1 MGNMQKAPA
10 NTRIFLHQ
18 NKELLEL
25 PNLIKIQTDAYDWF
39 VDEGLKELFAE
50 LSPIED
56 FTGKKY
62 ALSFKDYHFEKP
74 KFTKAQTKDKN
85 ISYEASLKVSAE
97 LVNKETGEVKTQEI
111 FMGDYPI
118 MTDRGTFII
127 NGVERVVVSQLVR
140 SPGVFFTR
148 DNNASY
154 FGAKIIP
161 NRGAWL
167 ELETGQNGVMSVKI
181 DRKRKIAVTALLRAF
196 GYGSDKEIKE
206 LFADVDTGE
215 VKFIDETIAK
225 DPSST
230 TAEALMEV
238 YRRIRPGDLATV
250 ENSKSLID
258 GMFFDYKR
266 YDFSKVGRYKVNKR
280 LGLNVKNTPENRILR
295 REDFVAIVK
304 EVIRM
309 SNENAPTEDID
320 HLGNRRL
327 KMVGE
332 LIQSRFRV
340 GILRMERI
348 VKDRMS
354 LADPDTI
361 QPAQLVNVRPIVA
374 SVKEFFASHQLS
386 QFMDQ
391 INPLAEIVHKRRLNA
406 MGPGG
411 LNRERAGFEVR
422 DVHRTHYGRIC
433 PIETPEGPNIGLVST
448 LATYAQV
455 NEYGFLE
462 SPYLKV
468 INSVAPEKSVGEIAR
483 TQVKDKKGK
492 VIVKAGDKITTTL
505 AKQLKSSGIEAVPVK
520 ARVTS
525 TVIYLDASDEEK
537 AVIAQANT
545 STDKEGYFV
554 EKRIAVR
561 GIGGEADEEDADNVE
576 YMDVTSKQTVGVSA
590 SLIPFLESD
599 DAKRA
604 LMGANMQRQAV
615 ALVRPDSPVVG
626 TGIEGTVA
634 VDSGQ
639 VILAEADGQVVSST
653 AEAVSV
659 KYNKLGLKT
668 YELSNFVRSN
678 QGSCIHQKAVASS
691 GQKVKKGDVLADG
704 MSTQAGELALGQNV
718 LVAFMPFEGLNFE
731 DAIIVSQSL
740 VQDDRYTSIH
750 IETHQIDVRDTKLGP
765 EVVTRD
771 IPNVSEESLK
781 DLDEEGIVR
790 IGAEVGAGDIL
801 VGKITPKGETE
812 LSSEERLLRAIFGE
826 KARDVKDT
834 SLRMP
839 NGATGKV
846 VDVKILSRE
855 NDDDLP
861 AGVSLQIYVA
871 VAELRKIQVGDKMA
885 GRHGDKGVISKIMPV
900 EDMPHLEDGTPVD
913 IILNTLGVGSRMN
926 LGQILE
932 THLGWAA
939 SAIGYKI
946 ASPVF
951 DGVKIDEIKAEL
963 KKAGLPEDGKAQLY
977 SGYTGEPYAN
987 RTTVGVKYMLK
998 LQHMVD
1004 DKIHARS
1011 TGPYAMVTQQPLG
1024 GKAQMGGQ
1032 RFGEMEVWAL
1042 EAYGASNTLQE
1053 ILTIKSDD
1061 VIGRSKAYESIIK
1074 GEDIKGPRV
1083 PESFNVL
1090 VKELQSLTLV
1100 VDLER
1105 SSQSI
1110 SIDAE
1115 SLISSAT
1122 EEEAVDL
1129 GNDELLS
1136 GQTPVENEAVV
1147 DLGDS
1152 KSEDDFATLAEAEL
1166 KNEIESE
1173 EV

>member
-1 MGNMQKAPA
+1 MAKTPAPLRVYA
-10 NTRIFLHQ
+10 NKK
-18 NKELLEL
+18 NKDALPL
-25 PNLIKIQTDAYDWF
+25 PNLIKIQRDSYQWF
-39 VDEGLKELFAE
+39 VDEGLKELFE
-50 LSPIED
+50 EVSPIED

-62 ALSFKDYHFEKP
+62 SLALKGYHFEPAK
-74 KFTKAQTKDKN
+74 QTESLAKEKN
-85 ISYEASLKVSAE
+85 LSYEASLKANVE
-97 LVNKETGEVKTQEI
+97 LLNKETGEVKTQEI
-111 FMGDYPI
+111 FLGDYPI

-148 DNNASY
+148 DSNADY

-161 NRGAWL
+161 SRGAWL
-167 ELETGQNGVMSVKI
+167 EIETGQNGVMSVKI

-196 GYGSDKEIKE
+196 GFGTDKELTE
-206 LFADVDTGE
+206 LFSDVDTGD
-215 VKFIDETIAK
+215 VKFIQETIAK
-225 DPSST
+225 DPSHS

-238 YRRIRPGDLATV
+238 YRRIRPGDMATV

-258 GMFFDYKR
+258 GMFFDFKR
-266 YDFSKVGRYKVNKR
+266 YDFSKVGRYKMNKR
-280 LGLNVKNTPENRILR
+280 LGLNIKNVPENRVLR
-295 REDFVAIVK
+295 REDFVGIIK

-309 SNENAPTEDID
+309 SNDNAPAEDID

-332 LIQSRFRV
+332 LMQQRFRV
-340 GILRMERI
+340 GILRTERI
-348 VKDRMS
+348 VKDRMGI
-354 LADPDTI
+354 ADPEAI
-361 QPAQLVNVRPIVA
+361 MPAQLVNVRPIVA

-391 INPLAEIVHKRRLNA
+391 VNPLAEIVHKRRLNA

-411 LNRERAGFEVR
+411 LSRERAGFEVR

-448 LATYAQV
+448 LATYARV
-455 NEYGFLE
+455 NEYGFIE

-468 INSVAPEKSVGEIAR
+468 IHNELPKKAIGEVMSR
-483 TQVKDKKGK
+483 LVKDSKGQTLA
-492 VIVKAGDKITTTL
+492 KAGDKVTTALASKLEKAGITETPL
-505 AKQLKSSGIEAVPVK
+505 K
-520 ARVTS
+520 ARLTS
-525 TVIYLDASDEEK
+525 EIVYLDASDEEK
-537 AVIAQANT
+537 VVIAQANT
-545 STDKEGYFV
+545 PTDSHGYFV
-554 EKRIAVR
+554 DARVSVR
-561 GIGGEADEEDADNVE
+561 GLGGEADEEDANNVS
-576 YMDVTSKQTVGVSA
+576 YMDVDSKQTVGVSA
-590 SLIPFLESD
+590 SLIPFLEHD

-626 TGIEGTVA
+626 TGIEDTVA
-634 VDSGQ
+634 IDSGQ
-639 VILAEADGQVVSST
+639 VVVAEDEGVVESAT
-653 AEAVSV
+653 ASNIIV
-659 KYNKLGLKT
+659 KYKKLGTKT
-668 YELSNFVRSN
+668 YDLINFVRSN
-678 QGSCIHQKAVASS
+678 QASCIHQRTVAES
-691 GQKVKKGDVLADG
+691 GQKVKKGDILADG
-704 MSTQAGELALGQNV
+704 MSTQNGELALGQNV
-718 LVAFMPFEGLNFE
+718 VVAFMPFDGLNFE
-731 DAIIVSQSL
+731 DAIIISSRL

-781 DLDEEGIVR
+781 DLDDEGIVR
-790 IGAEVGAGDIL
+790 IGAEVSAGDIL

-812 LSSEERLLRAIFGE
+812 LTSEERLLRAIFGE

-839 NGATGKV
+839 NGASGKV

-855 NDDDLP
+855 AGDDLP
-861 AGVSLQIYVA
+861 AGCSAQIYVA

-885 GRHGDKGVISKIMPV
+885 GRHGDKGVISKIMPI
-900 EDMPHLEDGTPVD
+900 EDMPYLEDGTPVD
-913 IILNTLGVGSRMN
+913 IVLNTLGVGTRMN

-939 SAIGYKI
+939 QVLGYKI
-946 ASPVF
+946 ATPVF
-951 DGVKIDEIKAEL
+951 DGIKIPQIKEEL

-977 SGYTGEPYAN
+977 DGFTGEPLTYK
-987 RTTVGVKYMLK
+987 TTVGVKYMLK

-1042 EAYGASNTLQE
+1042 EAYGAAHTLQE

-1074 GEDIKGPRV
+1074 GEEIKGPRV

-1090 VKELQSLTLV
+1090 VKELQSLGLA

-1105 SSQSI
+1105 SKLAT

-1115 SLISSAT
+1115 EVLAAQTEAEVKDLADEKLLVGDAAAEGEAIVDMSKTSA
-1122 EEEAVDL
+1122 E
-1129 GNDELLS
+1129 DE
-1136 GQTPVENEAVV
+1136 
-1147 DLGDS
+1147 
-1152 KSEDDFATLAEAEL
+1152 FASMAEAEL
-1166 KNEIESE
+1166 TKDIESE

>member
-1 MGNMQKAPA
+1 MAKTPTKQ
-10 NTRIFLHQ
+10 RVFLHK
-18 NKELLEL
+18 NKELLDL
-25 PNLIKIQTDAYDWF
+25 PNLIKIQTDSYKWF
-39 VDEGLKELFAE
+39 IDEGLKEIFEE

-62 ALSFKDYHFEKP
+62 ALSLKEYHFEQP
-74 KFTKAQTKDKN
+74 KLTKVQAKN
-85 ISYEASLKVSAE
+85 KNLTFEASLKVAAE
-97 LVNKETGEVKTQEI
+97 LINKETGEVKTQEI
-111 FMGDYPI
+111 FLGDYPV
-118 MTDRGTFII
+118 MTNRGTFII

-154 FGAKIIP
+154 FGAKVIP

-167 ELETGQNGVMSVKI
+167 EIETSQNGVMSVKI
-181 DRKRKIAVTALLRAF
+181 DRKRKIALTALLRAF
-196 GYGSDKEIKE
+196 GYGSDKELKD
-206 LFADVDTGE
+206 LFSDVDSGE

-225 DPSST
+225 DPSSS

-280 LGLNVKNTPENRILR
+280 LGISLKNTAQNRILR
-295 REDFVAIVK
+295 REDFVEIIK
-304 EVIRM
+304 EVIRL
-309 SNENAPTEDID
+309 SNANAEPEDID
-320 HLGNRRL
+320 HLANRRL

-332 LIQSRFRV
+332 LMQQRFRV

-354 LADPDTI
+354 LAEPDTI
-361 QPAQLVNVRPIVA
+361 MPAQLVNARPIVA

-448 LATYAQV
+448 LATYAKV

-468 INSVAPEKSVGEIAR
+468 INSVAPDKSSGEIAS
-483 TQVKDKKGK
+483 QIVKDKSGK
-492 VIVKAGDKITTTL
+492 VVLKAGDKITSAT
-505 AKQLKSSGIEAVPVK
+505 AKKLKSSGVESVSVK
-520 ARVTS
+520 AHVTNE
-525 TVIYLDASDEEK
+525 VVFLDAYDEEK

-545 STDKEGYFV
+545 PTNENGYFV
-554 EKRIAVR
+554 ESRVAVR
-561 GIGGEADEEDADNVE
+561 GVGGDADEESADNVS

-590 SLIPFLESD
+590 SLIPFLEND

-615 ALVRPDSPVVG
+615 ALIRPDSPVVG
-626 TGIEGTVA
+626 TGIEGKVA

-639 VILAEADGQVVSST
+639 VIIAEDDGVVLSATADSID
-653 AEAVSV
+653 V
-659 KYNKLGLKT
+659 KYKKLGNKS
-668 YELSNFVRSN
+668 YELTNFERSN
-678 QGSCIHQKAVASS
+678 QGSCIHQKAVAIS
-691 GQKVKKGDVLADG
+691 GQKLKKGDILADG
-704 MSTQAGELALGQNV
+704 MSTQNGELALGQNV

-731 DAIIVSQSL
+731 DAIIVSQRL

-765 EVVTRD
+765 EIVTRD
-771 IPNVSEESLK
+771 IPNVSEDSLK
-781 DLDEEGIVR
+781 DLDEEGIIR

-834 SLRMP
+834 SLRVP
-839 NGATGKV
+839 NGASGKV
-846 VDVKILSRE
+846 VDVKILSRD
-855 NDDDLP
+855 NNDDLP
-861 AGVSLQIYVA
+861 AGVSTQIYVA
-871 VAELRKIQVGDKMA
+871 VAELSKVQVGDKMA
-885 GRHGDKGVISKIMPV
+885 GRHGDKGVISKIMPI
-900 EDMPHLEDGTPVD
+900 EDMPYMEDGTPVD
-913 IILNTLGVGSRMN
+913 IILNTLGVGTRMN

-939 SAIGYKI
+939 NALGYKI

-951 DGVKIDEIKAEL
+951 DGVKIDEIKQEL
-963 KKAGLPEDGKAQLY
+963 KKAGLPEDGKAQLF
-977 SGYTGEPYAN
+977 SGYTGEAYSS
-987 RTTVGVKYMLK
+987 RTTVGIKYMLK
-998 LQHMVD
+998 LSHMVD
-1004 DKIHARS
+1004 SKIHARS

-1042 EAYGASNTLQE
+1042 EAYGAANTLQE

-1090 VKELQSLTLV
+1090 VKELQSLSLV

-1105 SSQSI
+1105 SKEAI

-1115 SLISSAT
+1115 ELISTAT
-1122 EEEAVDL
+1122 NDEAVEL
-1129 GNDELLS
+1129 GNDELIS
-1136 GQTPVENEAVV
+1136 GDKQQDEAIV
-1147 DLGDS
+1147 DLADA
-1152 KSEDDFATLAEAEL
+1152 KSEDDFAVLAEAEL
-1166 KNEIESE
+1166 QSEIESE

>member
-1 MGNMQKAPA
+1 MQKTPA
-10 NTRIFLHQ
+10 TKRIFLHQ
-18 NKELLEL
+18 NKELLDL
-25 PNLIKIQTDAYDWF
+25 PNLIKIQTDAYNWF
-39 VDEGLKELFAE
+39 VDEGLKELFHE

-62 ALSFKDYHFEKP
+62 ALSFKDYRFEEP
-74 KFTKAQTKDKN
+74 KFTKAQTKEKN
-85 ISYEASLKVSAE
+85 LSYEASLKVNAE
-97 LVNKETGEVKTQEI
+97 LLNKETGEVKTQEI

-148 DNNASY
+148 ESGANY

-196 GYGSDKEIKE
+196 GYGTDKELKE

-225 DPSST
+225 DPSSS

-250 ENSKSLID
+250 ENSKTLID

-280 LGLNVKNTPENRILR
+280 LGLDVKNTPENRILR

-309 SNENAPTEDID
+309 SNSDAPTEDID

-462 SPYLKV
+462 SPYLRV
-468 INSVAPEKSVGEIAR
+468 INSVSVDKSAGEITSAP
-483 TQVKDKKGK
+483 VKDKNGK
-492 VIVKAGDKITTTL
+492 VVVKSGEKINSTI
-505 AKQLKSSGIEAVPVK
+505 AKKLKSLGVDEVKVK

-525 TVIYLDASDEEK
+525 EIVYLDASDEEK
-537 AVIAQANT
+537 VVIAQANT
-545 STDKEGYFV
+545 PTNAQGYFID
-554 EKRIAVR
+554 KRIPVR
-561 GIGGEADEEDADNVE
+561 GVGGEADEENADHVA

-615 ALVRPDSPVVG
+615 ALIRPDSPVVG

-634 VDSGQ
+634 ADSGQ
-639 VILAEADGQVVSST
+639 VILAAEDGEVVSST
-653 AEAVSV
+653 AASITV
-659 KYNKLGLKT
+659 KYKKIGTKT

-678 QGSCIHQKAVASS
+678 QGSCIHQKAVAAS

-718 LVAFMPFEGLNFE
+718 MVAFMPFEGLNFE
-731 DAIIVSQSL
+731 DAIILSQRL

-781 DLDEEGIVR
+781 DLDDEGIVR

-839 NGATGKV
+839 NGAMGKV

-885 GRHGDKGVISKIMPV
+885 GRHGDKGVISKIMPI

-939 SAIGYKI
+939 NALGYKI

-987 RTTVGVKYMLK
+987 RTTVGIKYMLK

-1042 EAYGASNTLQE
+1042 EAYGAANTLQE

-1100 VDLER
+1100 VDLEK
-1105 SSQSI
+1105 SDQAI

-1122 EEEAVDL
+1122 QEEAVEL

-1136 GQTPVENEAVV
+1136 GQSHTEDEAVV
-1147 DLGDS
+1147 DLSDA

-1166 KNEIESE
+1166 KNDIESE

>member
-1 MGNMQKAPA
+1 MAKTPTKQ
-10 NTRIFLHQ
+10 RVFLHK
-18 NKELLEL
+18 NKELLDL
-25 PNLIKIQTDAYDWF
+25 PNLIKIQTDSYKWF
-39 VDEGLKELFAE
+39 IDEGLKEIFEE

-62 ALSFKDYHFEKP
+62 ALSLKQYHFEQP
-74 KFTKAQTKDKN
+74 KLTKVQAKN
-85 ISYEASLKVSAE
+85 KNLTYEASLKVAAE
-97 LVNKETGEVKTQEI
+97 LLNKETGEVKTQEI
-111 FMGDYPI
+111 FLGDYPV
-118 MTDRGTFII
+118 MTNRGTFII

-148 DNNASY
+148 ENTASY
-154 FGAKIIP
+154 FGAKVIP

-167 ELETGQNGVMSVKI
+167 EIETSQNGVMSVKI
-181 DRKRKIAVTALLRAF
+181 DRKRKIALTALLRAF
-196 GYGSDKEIKE
+196 GYGSDKELKE
-206 LFADVDTGE
+206 LFSDVDNGE

-225 DPSST
+225 DPSSS

-280 LGLNVKNTPENRILR
+280 LGINLKNTAQNRILR
-295 REDFVAIVK
+295 REDFVEIIK
-304 EVIRM
+304 EVIRL
-309 SNENAPTEDID
+309 SNANAEPEDID
-320 HLGNRRL
+320 HLANRRL

-332 LIQSRFRV
+332 LMQQRFRV

-354 LADPDTI
+354 LAEPDTI
-361 QPAQLVNVRPIVA
+361 MPAQLVNARPIVA

-448 LATYAQV
+448 LATYARV

-468 INSVAPEKSVGEIAR
+468 INSVTPEKSAGETAS
-483 TQVKDKKGK
+483 QAVKDKSGK
-492 VIVKAGDKITTTL
+492 VILKAGDKITSAT
-505 AKQLKSSGIEAVPVK
+505 AKKLKSAGIESVAVK
-520 ARVTS
+520 AHLTNEIVF
-525 TVIYLDASDEEK
+525 LDAYDEEK

-545 STDKEGYFV
+545 PTDENGYFIESRV
-554 EKRIAVR
+554 AVR
-561 GIGGEADEEDADNVE
+561 GVGGDADEESADNVS

-590 SLIPFLESD
+590 SLIPFLEND

-615 ALVRPDSPVVG
+615 ALIRPDSPVVG
-626 TGIEGTVA
+626 TGIEGKVA

-639 VILAEADGQVVSST
+639 VIVAEDDGVVLSATADRID
-653 AEAVSV
+653 V
-659 KYNKLGLKT
+659 KYKKLGNKS
-668 YELSNFVRSN
+668 YELTNFERSN
-678 QGSCIHQKAVASS
+678 QGSCIHQKAVAIAD
-691 GQKVKKGDVLADG
+691 QKLKKGDVLADG
-704 MSTQAGELALGQNV
+704 MSTQDGELALGQNV

-731 DAIIVSQSL
+731 DAIIVSQRL

-765 EVVTRD
+765 EIVTRD
-771 IPNVSEESLK
+771 IPNVSEDSLK
-781 DLDEEGIVR
+781 DLDEEGIIR

-834 SLRMP
+834 SLRVP
-839 NGATGKV
+839 NGASGKV

-855 NDDDLP
+855 NNDDLP
-861 AGVSLQIYVA
+861 AGVSTQIYVA
-871 VAELRKIQVGDKMA
+871 VAELSKVQVGDKMA
-885 GRHGDKGVISKIMPV
+885 GRHGDKGVISKIMPI
-900 EDMPHLEDGTPVD
+900 EDMPYMEDGTPVD
-913 IILNTLGVGSRMN
+913 IILNTLGVGTRMN

-939 SAIGYKI
+939 NALGYKI

-951 DGVKIDEIKAEL
+951 DGVKIDEIKEEL
-963 KKAGLPEDGKAQLY
+963 KKAGLPEDGKTQLY
-977 SGYTGEPYAN
+977 SGYTGEPYSS
-987 RTTVGVKYMLK
+987 RTTVGIKYMLK
-998 LQHMVD
+998 LSHMVD
-1004 DKIHARS
+1004 SKIHARS

-1042 EAYGASNTLQE
+1042 EAYGAANTLQE

-1090 VKELQSLTLV
+1090 VKELQSLSLV

-1105 SSQSI
+1105 SKEAI
-1110 SIDAE
+1110 TIDAE
-1115 SLISSAT
+1115 ELISTAT
-1122 EEEAVDL
+1122 NDEAVEL
-1129 GNDELLS
+1129 GNDELMT
-1136 GQTPVENEAVV
+1136 GDNQEKDEAIV
-1147 DLGDS
+1147 DLADT
-1152 KSEDDFATLAEAEL
+1152 KSEDDFAVLAEAEL
-1166 KNEIESE
+1166 KSEIESE
-1173 EV
+1173 EI

>member
-1 MGNMQKAPA
+1 MAKTPTKQ
-10 NTRIFLHQ
+10 RVFLHK
-18 NKELLEL
+18 NKELLDL
-25 PNLIKIQTDAYDWF
+25 PNLIKIQTDSYKWF
-39 VDEGLKELFAE
+39 IDEGLKEIFEE

-62 ALSFKDYHFEKP
+62 ALSLKEYHFEQP
-74 KFTKAQTKDKN
+74 KLTKVQAKN
-85 ISYEASLKVSAE
+85 KNLTFEASLKVAAE
-97 LVNKETGEVKTQEI
+97 LINKETGEVKTQEI
-111 FMGDYPI
+111 FLGDYPV
-118 MTDRGTFII
+118 MTNRGTFII

-148 DNNASY
+148 DNNASF
-154 FGAKIIP
+154 FGAKVIP

-167 ELETGQNGVMSVKI
+167 EIETSQNGVMSVKI
-181 DRKRKIAVTALLRAF
+181 DRKRKIALTALLRAF
-196 GYGSDKEIKE
+196 GYGSDKELKD
-206 LFADVDTGE
+206 LFSDVDNGE

-225 DPSST
+225 DPSSS

-280 LGLNVKNTPENRILR
+280 LGISLKNTAQNRILR
-295 REDFVAIVK
+295 REDFVEIIK
-304 EVIRM
+304 EVIRL
-309 SNENAPTEDID
+309 SNANAEPEDID
-320 HLGNRRL
+320 HLANRRL

-332 LIQSRFRV
+332 LMQQRFRV

-354 LADPDTI
+354 LAEPDTI
-361 QPAQLVNVRPIVA
+361 MPAQLVNARPIVA

-448 LATYAQV
+448 LATYAKV

-468 INSVAPEKSVGEIAR
+468 INSVAPEKSTGEIAS
-483 TQVKDKKGK
+483 QIVKDKSGK
-492 VIVKAGDKITTTL
+492 VVLKAGDKITSAT
-505 AKQLKSSGIEAVPVK
+505 AKKLKSSGVESVSVK
-520 ARVTS
+520 AHVTNE
-525 TVIYLDASDEEK
+525 VVFLDAYDEEK

-545 STDKEGYFV
+545 PTNENGYFV
-554 EKRIAVR
+554 ESRVAVR
-561 GIGGEADEEDADNVE
+561 GVGGDADEESADNVS

-590 SLIPFLESD
+590 SLIPFLEND

-615 ALVRPDSPVVG
+615 ALIRPDSPVVG
-626 TGIEGTVA
+626 TGIEGKVA

-639 VILAEADGQVVSST
+639 VIIAEDDGVVLSATADSID
-653 AEAVSV
+653 V
-659 KYNKLGLKT
+659 KYKKLGNKS
-668 YELSNFVRSN
+668 YELTNFERSN
-678 QGSCIHQKAVASS
+678 QGSCIHQKAVAIS
-691 GQKVKKGDVLADG
+691 GQKLKKGDILADG
-704 MSTQAGELALGQNV
+704 MSTQNGELALGQNV

-731 DAIIVSQSL
+731 DAIIVSQRL

-765 EVVTRD
+765 EIVTRD
-771 IPNVSEESLK
+771 IPNVSEDSLK
-781 DLDEEGIVR
+781 DLDEEGIIR

-834 SLRMP
+834 SLRVP
-839 NGATGKV
+839 NGASGKV
-846 VDVKILSRE
+846 VDVKILSRD
-855 NDDDLP
+855 NNDDLP
-861 AGVSLQIYVA
+861 AGVSTQIYVA
-871 VAELRKIQVGDKMA
+871 VAELSKVQVGDKMA
-885 GRHGDKGVISKIMPV
+885 GRHGDKGVISKIMPI
-900 EDMPHLEDGTPVD
+900 EDMPYMEDGTPVD
-913 IILNTLGVGSRMN
+913 IILNTLGVGTRMN

-939 SAIGYKI
+939 NALGYKI

-951 DGVKIDEIKAEL
+951 DGVKIDEIKQEL
-963 KKAGLPEDGKAQLY
+963 KKAGLPEDGKAQLF
-977 SGYTGEPYAN
+977 SGYTGEAYSS
-987 RTTVGVKYMLK
+987 RTTVGIKYMLK
-998 LQHMVD
+998 LSHMVD
-1004 DKIHARS
+1004 SKIHARS

-1042 EAYGASNTLQE
+1042 EAYGAANTLQE

-1090 VKELQSLTLV
+1090 VKELQSLSLV

-1105 SSQSI
+1105 SKEAI

-1115 SLISSAT
+1115 ELISTAT
-1122 EEEAVDL
+1122 NDEAVEL
-1129 GNDELLS
+1129 GNDELIS
-1136 GQTPVENEAVV
+1136 GDKQQDEAIV
-1147 DLGDS
+1147 DLADA
-1152 KSEDDFATLAEAEL
+1152 KSEDDFAVLAEAEL
-1166 KNEIESE
+1166 QSEIESE

>member
-1 MGNMQKAPA
+1 MAKTPVQK
-10 NTRIFLHQ
+10 RVFLHK
-18 NKELLEL
+18 NKELLSL
-25 PNLIKIQTDAYDWF
+25 PNLIKIQTDAYNWF

-50 LSPIED
+50 ATPIED
-56 FTGKKY
+56 FTGKRY
-62 ALSFKDYHFEKP
+62 SISFKDYHYEVP
-74 KFTKAQTKDKN
+74 KFTEIQAKEKN
-85 ISYEASLKVSAE
+85 LSYESSLKVTAE
-97 LVNKETGEVKTQEI
+97 LLNKETGEIKTQEI
-111 FMGDYPI
+111 FLGDYPV
-118 MTDRGTFII
+118 MTERGTFVI

-148 DNNASY
+148 ESSANY

-167 ELETGQNGVMSVKI
+167 EIETGQNGVMTVKI
-181 DRKRKIAVTALLRAF
+181 DRKRKIPVTALLRAF
-196 GYGSDKEIKE
+196 GYGTDKELKE
-206 LFADVDTGE
+206 LFADIDTGE
-215 VKFIDETIAK
+215 VKFIDETISK
-225 DPSST
+225 DPSSSS
-230 TAEALMEV
+230 AEALMEV

-258 GMFFDYKR
+258 GMFFDNKR

-280 LGLNVKNTPENRILR
+280 LGLNVKNIPENRILR
-295 REDFVAIVK
+295 KEDFVAIIK
-304 EVIRM
+304 EIIRM
-309 SNENAPTEDID
+309 SNSDAPTEDID

-332 LIQSRFRV
+332 LMQARFRV
-340 GILRMERI
+340 GILRTERI
-348 VKDRMS
+348 IKDRMS
-354 LADPDTI
+354 LADPETI
-361 QPAQLVNVRPIVA
+361 MPAQLINNRPIVA
-374 SVKEFFASHQLS
+374 AVKEFFASHQLS

-448 LATYAQV
+448 MATYARI

-468 INSVAPEKSVGEIAR
+468 INSATPEKATGEIA
-483 TQVKDKKGK
+483 VKELKDSKGQS
-492 VIVKAGDKITTTL
+492 IVKPGDKITSAIAKKL
-505 AKQLKSSGIEAVPVK
+505 ASAKIESLPVK
-520 ARVTS
+520 AHVT
-525 TVIYLDASDEEK
+525 TEVVYLDASDEEK

-545 STDKEGYFV
+545 PSDENGYFIDSRV
-554 EKRIAVR
+554 PVR
-561 GIGGEADEEDADNVE
+561 GVGGEADEEDANLVE
-576 YMDVTSKQTVGVSA
+576 YMDVTSKQIVGVSA
-590 SLIPFLESD
+590 SLIPFLEHD

-615 ALVRPDSPVVG
+615 ALIRPDSPVVG

-639 VILAEADGQVVSST
+639 VIIAEDDGEVLSST
-653 AEAVSV
+653 AEAIVV
-659 KYNKLGLKT
+659 KYKKSGTKT
-668 YELSNFVRSN
+668 YELANFVRSN
-678 QGSCIHQKAVASS
+678 QGSCIHQKALVYSS
-691 GQKVKKGDVLADG
+691 QKVTKGDVLADG

-718 LVAFMPFEGLNFE
+718 VVAFMPFDGLNFE
-731 DAIIVSQSL
+731 DAIVLSQRL

-750 IETHQIDVRDTKLGP
+750 IETHQVDVRDTKLGD

-781 DLDEEGIVR
+781 DLDEDGVIR

-834 SLRMP
+834 SLRVP
-839 NGATGKV
+839 NGAAGKV

-855 NDDDLP
+855 NGDDLS
-861 AGVSLQIYVA
+861 AGVSLQIYVSI
-871 VAELRKIQVGDKMA
+871 AELRKIQAGDKMA

-913 IILNTLGVGSRMN
+913 VILNTLGVGSRMN

-939 SAIGYKI
+939 QALGYKI

-951 DGVKIDEIKAEL
+951 DGVTIDEIKAEL

-977 SGYTGEPYAN
+977 SGFTGEPLTHK
-987 RTTVGVKYMLK
+987 TTVGVKYLLK

-1024 GKAQMGGQ
+1024 GKAQRGGQ

-1042 EAYGASNTLQE
+1042 EAYGAANTLQE

-1074 GEDIKGPRV
+1074 GEDIMGPRV

-1090 VKELQSLTLV
+1090 VKELQSLMLA

-1105 SSQSI
+1105 NELDTPV
-1110 SIDAE
+1110 DAE
-1115 SLISSAT
+1115 DVIAQATAEEVEALGTDELIMGT
-1122 EEEAVDL
+1122 EPPEGEAIVDLADAKSKDDFEVLEEAQL
-1129 GNDELLS
+1129 
-1136 GQTPVENEAVV
+1136 Q
-1147 DLGDS
+1147 
-1152 KSEDDFATLAEAEL
+1152 K
-1166 KNEIESE
+1166 EIESE

>member
-1 MGNMQKAPA
+1 MAKTPVQK
-10 NTRIFLHQ
+10 RVFLHQ
-18 NKELLEL
+18 NKELLGL
-25 PNLIKIQTDAYDWF
+25 PNLIKIQTDAYNWF
-39 VDEGLKELFAE
+39 VDEGLQELFAE
-50 LSPIED
+50 VSPIED
-56 FTGKKY
+56 FTGKRY
-62 ALSFKDYHFEKP
+62 ALSFKDYHYEVP
-74 KFTKAQTKDKN
+74 KFDEAQTKEKN
-85 ISYEASLKVSAE
+85 LSFEASLKVTAE
-97 LVNKETGEVKTQEI
+97 LLNKETGEIKTQEI
-111 FMGDYPI
+111 FLGDYPI
-118 MTDRGTFII
+118 MTERGTFII

-148 DNNASY
+148 ENAASY

-167 ELETGQNGVMSVKI
+167 EIETGQNGVMSVKI
-181 DRKRKIAVTALLRAF
+181 DRKRKIPVTALLRAF
-196 GYGSDKEIKE
+196 GYGSDKELKE
-206 LFADVDTGE
+206 LFADTDTGE

-225 DPSST
+225 DPSSSS
-230 TAEALMEV
+230 AEALMEV

-258 GMFFDYKR
+258 GMFFDNKR

-295 REDFVAIVK
+295 KEDFVAIVK

-309 SNENAPTEDID
+309 SNSNAPTEDID

-332 LIQSRFRV
+332 LMQQRFRV

-354 LADPDTI
+354 LADPETI
-361 QPAQLVNVRPIVA
+361 MPAQLVNVRPIVA

-448 LATYAQV
+448 LATYARI

-468 INSVAPEKSVGEIAR
+468 INSRTPDKAAGEIASKPL
-483 TQVKDKKGK
+483 KDSKGQLL
-492 VIVKAGDKITTTL
+492 VKAGDTITATI
-505 AKQLKSSGIEAVPVK
+505 AKKLSSAGIDEVPVK
-520 ARVTS
+520 AHVT
-525 TVIYLDASDEEK
+525 TEVIYLDASDEEK

-545 STDKEGYFV
+545 PADDKGYFIEPRV
-554 EKRIAVR
+554 AVR
-561 GIGGEADEEDADNVE
+561 SVGGEADEEDANLVE

-590 SLIPFLESD
+590 SLIPFLEHD

-615 ALVRPDSPVVG
+615 ALIRPDSPVVG

-639 VILAEADGQVVSST
+639 VIVAAEDGEVVSAT
-653 AEAVSV
+653 AKAVTV
-659 KYNKLGLKT
+659 KYKKLGLKT
-668 YELSNFVRSN
+668 YELANFVRSN
-678 QGSCIHQKAVASS
+678 QGSCIHQKAVATS
-691 GQKVKKGDVLADG
+691 GQTVKKGDVLADG

-718 LVAFMPFEGLNFE
+718 VVAFMPFDGLNFE
-731 DAIIVSQSL
+731 DAIVLSQRL

-750 IETHQIDVRDTKLGP
+750 IETHHVDVRDTKLGA

-781 DLDEEGIVR
+781 DLDEEGVVR

-834 SLRMP
+834 SLRVP
-839 NGATGKV
+839 NGASGKV

-855 NDDDLP
+855 NGDDLS
-861 AGVSLQIYVA
+861 AGVSLQIYVSI
-871 VAELRKIQVGDKMA
+871 AELRKIQVGDKMA

-939 SAIGYKI
+939 QALGYKI

-951 DGVKIDEIKAEL
+951 DGVSIDEIKAEL

-977 SGYTGEPYAN
+977 SGFTGEPLTN
-987 RTTVGVKYMLK
+987 KTTVGVKYMLK

-1042 EAYGASNTLQE
+1042 EAYGAANTLQE

-1090 VKELQSLTLV
+1090 VKELQSLMLA

-1105 SSQSI
+1105 DELSSP
-1110 SIDAE
+1110 IDAE
-1115 SLISSAT
+1115 DMIAEAT
-1122 EEEAVDL
+1122 AEEVTELGDDKLMEGTELPEGEAIVDL
-1129 GNDELLS
+1129 AD
-1136 GQTPVENEAVV
+1136 AK
-1147 DLGDS
+1147 D
-1152 KSEDDFATLAEAEL
+1152 KDDFAVLAEAEL
-1166 KNEIESE
+1166 QEEIESE

>member
-1 MGNMQKAPA
+1 MA
-10 NTRIFLHQ
+10 NTPIQKRVFLNK
-18 NKELLEL
+18 NKEQLGL
-25 PNLIKIQTDAYDWF
+25 PNLIKIQTDAYNWF
-39 VDEGLKELFAE
+39 VDEGLKELFTE
-50 LSPIED
+50 VSPIED

-62 ALSFKDYHFEKP
+62 ALSFKDYHFEEP
-74 KFTKAQTKDKN
+74 KVNELQAKDKN
-85 ISYEASLKVSAE
+85 LSYEASLKVEAE
-97 LVNKETGEVKTQEI
+97 LLNKETGEVKIQEI
-111 FMGDYPI
+111 FLGDYPI
-118 MTDRGTFII
+118 MTERGTFII
-127 NGVERVVVSQLVR
+127 NGVERVVVSQLHR
-140 SPGVFFTR
+140 TPGVFFTR
-148 DNNASY
+148 ENNVSY

-167 ELETGQNGVMSVKI
+167 EIETGQNGVMSVKI
-181 DRKRKIAVTALLRAF
+181 DRKRKIPVTALLRAF
-196 GYGSDKEIKE
+196 GYGTDKELKE
-206 LFADVDTGE
+206 LFSDVDTGE
-215 VKFIDETIAK
+215 VKFIDETVSK
-225 DPSST
+225 DPSSS

-280 LGLNVKNTPENRILR
+280 LGLNVKNIPENRILR

-309 SNENAPTEDID
+309 SNENAMTEDID

-332 LIQSRFRV
+332 LMQQRFRT
-340 GILRMERI
+340 GIMRMERI

-361 QPAQLVNVRPIVA
+361 MPAQLINVRPIVA
-374 SVKEFFASHQLS
+374 TVKEFFASHQLS

-448 LATYAQV
+448 MATYARI

-468 INSVAPEKSVGEIAR
+468 VNSVDPKDAAGQIASK
-483 TQVKDKKGK
+483 TVKDSKG
-492 VIVKAGDKITTTL
+492 VVVLKAGEKISASI
-505 AKQLKSSGIEAVPVK
+505 AKKLSSSGIESVPVK
-520 ARVTS
+520 ARLTS
-525 TVIYLDASDEEK
+525 EVVFLDASDEEK

-545 STDKEGYFV
+545 PTGDDGYFIDPRV
-554 EKRIAVR
+554 SVR
-561 GIGGEADEEDADNVE
+561 GVGGEADVEDANNVE
-576 YMDVTSKQTVGVSA
+576 YMDVASKQTVGVSA
-590 SLIPFLESD
+590 SLIPFLEHD

-604 LMGANMQRQAV
+604 LMGANMQKQAV
-615 ALVRPDSPVVG
+615 ALVRPESPVVG

-639 VILAEADGQVVSST
+639 VILAEEDGEVISST
-653 AEAVSV
+653 ADAIVV
-659 KYNKLGLKT
+659 KYKKLGNKT
-668 YELSNFVRSN
+668 YNLSNFVRSN
-678 QGSCIHQKAVASS
+678 QGSCIHQKALAHS
-691 GQKVKKGDVLADG
+691 GEKLKKGDVLADG
-704 MSTQAGELALGQNV
+704 MSTQNGELALGQNV
-718 LVAFMPFEGLNFE
+718 VVAFMPFEGLNFE
-731 DAIIVSQSL
+731 DAIVLSQRL

-750 IETHQIDVRDTKLGP
+750 IETHQIDVRDTKLGA

-771 IPNVSEESLK
+771 IPNVSEDSLK
-781 DLDEEGIVR
+781 DLDDEGIVR

-834 SLRMP
+834 SLRVP
-839 NGATGKV
+839 NGASGKV

-855 NDDDLP
+855 NGDDLP
-861 AGVSLQIYVA
+861 AGVSVQIYVE
-871 VAELRKIQVGDKMA
+871 VAELRKIQGGDKMA
-885 GRHGDKGVISKIMPV
+885 GRHGDKGVISKIVPI

-913 IILNTLGVGSRMN
+913 VILNTLGVGSRMN
-926 LGQILE
+926 LGQVLE

-939 SAIGYKI
+939 QTLGYKI

-951 DGVKIDEIKAEL
+951 DGVPIKQIKAEL

-977 SGYTGEPYAN
+977 SGFTGEPYTHK
-987 RTTVGVKYMLK
+987 TTVGVKYMLK

-1042 EAYGASNTLQE
+1042 EAYGAANTLQE

-1074 GEDIKGPRV
+1074 DEDIKGPRV

-1090 VKELQSLTLV
+1090 VKELQSLGLA
-1100 VDLER
+1100 VDLEGNKIR
-1105 SSQSI
+1105 SV
-1110 SIDAE
+1110 DAE
-1115 SLISSAT
+1115 NVIASAT

-1129 GNDELLS
+1129 GTDELLVGDES
-1136 GQTPVENEAVV
+1136 NEAVV
-1147 DLGDS
+1147 DLADDKG
-1152 KSEDDFATLAEAEL
+1152 KDDFEVLAEAEL
-1166 KNEIESE
+1166 QKEIESE